1 MEYKNVFRILSS
13 DFNEIQKHVNA
24 MEILNIEIK
33 GDEALK
39 ELHNLEQQDLI
50 LIVKEPDSNLYSLP
64 GGPISNEDFA
74 NWIEFAEN
82 SPNLS
87 LIQAKQKWEDQK
99 RILKN
104 SIL

>member
-1 MEYKNVFRILSS
+1 M
-13 DFNEIQKHVNA
+13 DFAYIQKTYDV
-24 MEILNIEIK
+24 MEILTIEVK

-39 ELHNLEQQDLI
+39 ELHNLEQNDLI
-50 LIVKEPDSNLYSLP
+50 RIIREPDSNLDSLP
-64 GGPISNEDFA
+64 GGSISNEDFA
-74 NWIEFAEN
+74 SWIEFAEN
-82 SPNLS
+82 SPTIS